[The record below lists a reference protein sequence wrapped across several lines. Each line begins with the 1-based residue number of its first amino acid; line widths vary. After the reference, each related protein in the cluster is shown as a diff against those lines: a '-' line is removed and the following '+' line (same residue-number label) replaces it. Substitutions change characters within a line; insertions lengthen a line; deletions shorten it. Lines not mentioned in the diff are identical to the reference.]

1 MSYINRDYK
10 WPYNLAY
17 DILGDDKRFKDLL
30 PYYLEDA
37 VKVNLSAR
45 ECKIIYLRYFHNK
58 SYDEL
63 GKEFCVTRERIRQI
77 QARAI
82 RRLRYLENRYMGIRR
97 CDYNMVVQ
105 ENVNLTLQMKQ
116 ANDYA
121 EPNDEVKV
129 KLTAFLDTPIE
140 DLGLSVRSYN
150 CLAKRST
157 FSIYRDFQ
165 NFKIADLFRIRN
177 LGNKSMTEILDKLD
191 AIGFK
196 ACSGDHILDLAE
208 WFTNSEKYPDAMFVW
223 KGEKDD

>member
-37 VKVNLSAR
+37 AKINLSAR
-45 ECKIIYLRYFHNK
+45 ECRIIYLRYFYNK
-58 SYDEL
+58 SYDEIS
-63 GKEFCVTRERIRQI
+63 KEFCVTRERIRQI
-77 QARAI
+77 QEKAI
-82 RRLRYLENRYMGIRR
+82 RKLRYLENRYMGIRR

-116 ANDYA
+116 DDVVEAKRA
-121 EPNDEVKV
+121 S
-129 KLTAFLDTPIE
+129 FLDTPIK

-150 CLAKRST
+150 CLGRSRKFAT
-157 FSIYRDFQ
+157 YGDFQ
-165 NFKIADLFRIRN
+165 NFKIADLFEIRN
-177 LGNKSMTEILDKLD
+177 LGRKSMAEILDKLD

-208 WFTNSEKYPDAMFVW
+208 WFANSEEYPDATFVW
-223 KGEKDD
+223 KGESQQ